1 MNMLEPIHNGC
12 PFHEGD
18 TSPDESG
25 PRTKARESGPR
36 LVSERPANKGH
47 WLKQS
52 AVVRT
57 VLTSFFV
64 LFMLAAAHLF
74 MVVINA
80 AEHAYVAPQP
90 AAGMSA
96 RMFSDRPM
104 VEELQGALVKARTPE
119 AEAVLSD
126 ALAAAEAGQ
135 TIELHT
141 LPITSFLVY
150 SALGLTLLGFALLMV
165 TAHLKSDAAQSI
177 IGIFAGN
184 LLWTGGIEYGL
195 TIAAR
200 GLGVGKTV
208 GVVDGQL
215 TAIYGEYVLM
225 KHTWGVLAIVMAY
238 LAFLPSSRCPMFL
251 WMRKKTP
258 MMRGPVVT
266 GRIYNFG
273 PRSAFQYATTVWG
286 FYLLLLWAYDE
297 AVFGV
302 YGLVTKGIL
311 FGSVAG
317 SLYCLYKLY
326 HQTGWGPALRY
337 AVGAMIVVWTPI
349 EILAKWGVM
358 REPWLLL
365 EPNAFVI
372 FFGGLSVGTWA
383 LWRAAKKRKAA
394 AKAAENDS
402 VAEFVPQLAREASS
416 LGRRDSTMG
425 KPVVA

>member
-1 MNMLEPIHNGC
+1 MQEPIANGC
-12 PFHEGD
+12 PFHHGD
-18 TSPDESG
+18 TSADESG
-25 PRTKARESGPR
+25 PRARESGPR
-36 LVSERPANKGH
+36 LVRERPIKKGH
-47 WLKQS
+47 WLKHS

-80 AEHAYVAPQP
+80 AEARYAGPQP

-104 VEELQGALVKARTPE
+104 VEELQAALKKARTPE

-126 ALAAAEAGQ
+126 ALASAKAGEE
-135 TIELHT
+135 IVLRT
-141 LPITSFLVY
+141 LPVTEFLVY
-150 SALGLTLLGFALLMV
+150 SALGLSLAGFLLLLV
-165 TAHLKSDAAQSI
+165 TSRLRSDAAQSI
-177 IGIFAGN
+177 VGIFAGN

-200 GLGVGKTV
+200 GLGIGKTV

-225 KHTWGVLAIVMAY
+225 KHTWGVLFIVLGY
-238 LAFLPSSRCPMFL
+238 LAFLPSSRCPIFL
-251 WMRKKTP
+251 WMRKTTP
-258 MMRGPVVT
+258 MMRGPIAT
-266 GRIYNFG
+266 GRIFNFG

-302 YGLVTKGIL
+302 YSMVTKGIL

-317 SLYCLYKLY
+317 SIYCLYKLY
-326 HQTGWGPALRY
+326 HQNGWGPALRY

-349 EILAKWGVM
+349 EIFAKWGVM
-358 REPWLLL
+358 KEPWLLL
-365 EPNAFVI
+365 EPNAFMV
-372 FFGGLSVGTWA
+372 FFGGLAVGTWA
-383 LWRAAKKRKAA
+383 LWRAAKKRRAA
-394 AKAAENDS
+394 AKTGQAVTEL
-402 VAEFVPQLAREASS
+402 VPQLARAEAT
-416 LGRRDSTMG
+416 LRRRDSSMG